1 MSTRIV
7 TAQSEHATAIGT
19 IIYDMLDLFLAG
31 STSTAKTDFFN
42 NYLSAKAIKSYLTDT
57 QHDYYVMETNSHEV
71 IGVIGIYNARHI
83 RHLFVARHHHG
94 HGYARQLWVHALQ
107 EMCHKLPINAPFTV
121 NSSVCAIPA
130 YRAFGF
136 DGNEKDI
143 CREHNIEYLPMTR
156 SVIINE

>member
-57 QHDYYVMETNSHEV
+57 QH
-71 IGVIGIYNARHI
+71 ARHI
-83 RHLFVARHHHG
+83 ACTSGLAAQR
-94 HGYARQLWVHALQ
+94 
-107 EMCHKLPINAPFTV
+107 
-121 NSSVCAIPA
+121 
-130 YRAFGF
+130 
-136 DGNEKDI
+136 
-143 CREHNIEYLPMTR
+143 
-156 SVIINE
+156 